1 MVEEGSPWD
10 TRQEIYEAPINPMD
24 LADNEYNKQNHN
36 KANGRRYTKLA
47 EIKKLKTK

>member
-1 MVEEGSPWD
+1 MVGEGGRWSI
-10 TRQEIYEAPINPMD
+10 RQEIYEAPINPMD

-36 KANGRRYTKLA
+36 KANDRRYTKLA